1 MKKFLFTLAAL
12 LMAGSVYATVD
23 VNKPNYLYVPEIEI
37 TEDMMNEY
45 GEVEI
50 PVAAHMEY
58 AASAFQAR
66 ILSVPEGLTL
76 VDVFKG
82 DSFTIT
88 YKNNRGR
95 DAQSTSEIF
104 IASVEDFGFFGAQAE
119 TGYYQPEGS
128 TTWTPYGCVKWL
140 AGEYENFVVL
150 VFEVDKDAFQ
160 AGKIVME
167 STFSTTD
174 EDERPEVECWYGMGE
189 VWNTNEGGQ
198 ITLEGQE
205 VPPVQTE
212 APVINVTAGEDAYIF
227 EAVGQ
232 GVVTLYCDGVEVENP
247 YTVARTDADQIIK
260 LSAVAHVEGQ
270 TDGTVVGEYLVPA
283 LEVVAPQD
291 LGGEIVIGDP
301 DENGNVAINYTGDE
315 DVTIVVTVNGEVVEV
330 VDGVVTVGEGE
341 STIVV
346 TVTAEGYND
355 LTGEKVVTYTVPQ
368 PEQTE
373 APVITTEDNGE
384 AVVVTAT
391 GNGHICIYWDD
402 QLMAE
407 GEGTATWTIPYG
419 EDPEGEEYGI
429 SATAQEEGKLVSD
442 YALATVFVPGKAVVP
457 ETTAAPVITYVVNDE
472 NVVITATGEGEV
484 KMYVDG
490 VEVENPYTIA
500 RGDEAKVVVVTATAQ
515 GEGMLIS
522 DVATMEITIPAIEG
536 GEPQDPHMTGY
547 WVVLYDKDNNEI
559 WEPLLNNNTL
569 DPYQFVTNVALR
581 YSIYGGKPLSP
592 GMTDEDNPMVPFYIM
607 IDGVRYAC
615 DGADVVPDFG
625 NANNNPLYVNEDNCW
640 NVPVGYFYTI
650 GVLINPDN
658 GDKYLQISKGIYTG
672 IDEMNADKAVAGV
685 RYFNMA
691 GQEMQEANGMTIV
704 VTTYTDGTT
713 SAVKVMK

>member
-37 TEDMMNEY
+37 TEDMINEY

-82 DSFTIT
+82 GDFTIT

-104 IASVEDFGFFGAQAE
+104 IASVEDLGFFGTQAE

-140 AGEYENFVVL
+140 AGEYEDFAVL
-150 VFEVDKDAFQ
+150 VFEVNKDAFQ

-167 STFSTTD
+167 STFSSTD
-174 EDERPEVECWYGMGE
+174 EDERPEVECWFGMGE
-189 VWNTNEGGQ
+189 VWTTNEGGQ

-247 YTVARTDADQIIK
+247 YTVARTEVDQIIK

-315 DVTIVVTVNGEVVEV
+315 NVTIVVTVNGEVVEV

-457 ETTAAPVITYVVNDE
+457 ETTEAPVITYVVNDE

-490 VEVENPYTIA
+490 VEVENPYTIE

-615 DGADVVPDFG
+615 DAADVVPDFG